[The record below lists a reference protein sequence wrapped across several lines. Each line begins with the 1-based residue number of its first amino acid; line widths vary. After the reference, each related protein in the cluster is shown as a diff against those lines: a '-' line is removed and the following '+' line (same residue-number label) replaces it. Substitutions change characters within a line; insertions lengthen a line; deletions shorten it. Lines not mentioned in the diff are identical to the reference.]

1 MNETKLWTKDFII
14 TSTINFLLTSVF
26 YLLVVIVAVYAKT
39 EFHATTSQAGLA
51 TGIFIIATLIG
62 RLFIGRGINS
72 IGYKRTLLIGTCL
85 FALSSFLYFI
95 QLNIWFFLVVRFLHG
110 LTLGIAGTA
119 TGTIVAQVIPNS
131 RKGEGIG
138 YYSMSSTL
146 ATAIGPFIG
155 LLLSQHVSFLI
166 VFGLCTLLGI
176 IAFITSFF
184 IQVTE
189 PEEVKKA
196 EKDVKG
202 FKLSNF
208 IEPKAIP
215 ISFIMLIAALCYSGV
230 LSFMNF
236 YAQEI
241 GLMEASSF
249 FFFVYSIAI
258 LCSRPFSGRLLD
270 VKGPNYVM
278 YPAFI
283 LFSIGLIVLSAA
295 HNSFVLLFSGVL
307 IGLGYGNMQSCIQAV
322 AVKVTTIHRM
332 GLATSTFFI
341 FLDAGLGFG
350 PYLLGFIEPYTTYS
364 QLYFSLSF
372 VVLATVI
379 LYFFLHG
386 RKVKN
391 FQ

>member
-1 MNETKLWTKDFII
+1 MNESKLWTKDFII

-26 YLLVVIVAVYAKT
+26 YLLVVIIAVYAKT
-39 EFHATTSQAGLA
+39 EFHASTSQAGLA

-62 RLFIGRGINS
+62 RLFIGRAINS
-72 IGYKRTLLIGTCL
+72 IGYKRTLLIGTFL
-85 FALSSFLYFI
+85 FALTSLLYFI
-95 QLNIWFFLVVRFLHG
+95 QLNIWIFLIVRFLHG

-146 ATAIGPFIG
+146 ATAIGPFLG
-155 LLLSQHVSFLI
+155 LLLSQHVSYLV
-166 VFGLCTLLGI
+166 VFGLCSLLGVI
-176 IAFITSFF
+176 GFITSFF

-189 PEEVKKA
+189 PEAVKKA
-196 EKDVKG
+196 EKEVKG

-215 ISFIMLIAALCYSGV
+215 VSFIMFIAALCYSGV

-241 GLMEASSF
+241 NLVEASSF

-258 LCSRPFSGRLLD
+258 LLSRPFSGRLLD
-270 VKGPNYVM
+270 VKGANYVM

-283 LFSIGLIVLSAA
+283 LFAIGLIVLSVAS
-295 HNSFVLLFSGVL
+295 NSFILLLSGVL
-307 IGLGYGNMQSCIQAV
+307 IGLGYGNMQSCIQGI
-322 AVKVTTIHRM
+322 AVKVTPIHRM

-341 FLDAGLGFG
+341 FLDGGLGFG
-350 PYLLGFIEPYTTYS
+350 PYILGFIVPYTTYS
-364 QLYFSLSF
+364 HLYFSLTF
-372 VVLATVI
+372 VVLVTI
-379 LYFFLHG
+379 LLYFFLHG
-386 RKVKN
+386 RKVKS